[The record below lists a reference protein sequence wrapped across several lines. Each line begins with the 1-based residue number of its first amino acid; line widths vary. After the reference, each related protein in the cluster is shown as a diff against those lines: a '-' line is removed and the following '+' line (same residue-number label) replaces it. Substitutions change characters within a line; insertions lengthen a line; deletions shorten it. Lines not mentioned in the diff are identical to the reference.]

1 MTDVEATAPAGDSA
15 PTLAA
20 AVGELFGSLRALI
33 ADEAD
38 LVAAEAHAAL
48 QTFIAMVVVAVG
60 AAVLAVLAAGALLG
74 VLAVQLVGHGVSWPV
89 TFGVLAFVCAAGSAG
104 LVLAL
109 RGFALRTFFAAS
121 RRELRGRG

>member
-1 MTDVEATAPAGDSA
+1 MTAVEATAPVVDSA

-20 AVGELFGSLRALI
+20 AVGELFDSLRALI

-48 QTFIAMVVVAVG
+48 QTFIAMVIVAVG

-74 VLAVQLVGHGVSWPV
+74 VLAVQLVEHGVSWPL
-89 TFGVLAFVCAAGSAG
+89 TFGVLAFACAAGSAS

-109 RGFALRTFFAAS
+109 RGLALRTFFAAS
-121 RRELRGRG
+121 RRELRGRS

>member
-1 MTDVEATAPAGDSA
+1 MIDLEATAPAADSA
-15 PTLAA
+15 PTLAG

-48 QTFIAMVVVAVG
+48 QTFIAMVIVAVG

-74 VLAVQLVGHGVSWPV
+74 VLAVQLVEHGVSWPM
-89 TFGVLAFVCAAGSAG
+89 TFGVLAFACAAGSTT

-109 RGFALRTFFAAS
+109 RGLALRTFFAAS

>member
-1 MTDVEATAPAGDSA
+1 VTGVEATAPVVDSA

-20 AVGELFGSLRALI
+20 AVGELFGSLRALV

-48 QTFIAMVVVAVG
+48 QTFIAMVIVAVG

-74 VLAVQLVGHGVSWPV
+74 VLAVQLVEHGVSWP
-89 TFGVLAFVCAAGSAG
+89 
-104 LVLAL
+104 
-109 RGFALRTFFAAS
+109 
-121 RRELRGRG
+121 